1 MPHIIYHPDRPDNPV
16 GAFNME
22 EYCPFCDSDIP
33 VLFDMDEPENL
44 IAECPVC
51 GETLM
56 LCTMCPRR
64 RECNYTDATGC
75 YYNVSIS
82 DHIMQ
87 AIADFMD
94 GEKRESI
101 HAELA
106 PCSNEEFLRCYLKI
120 NPEFAAVLREFNI
133 EL

>member
-1 MPHIIYHPDRPDNPV
+1 MPHTIYHPDHPA
-16 GAFNME
+16 GAFNVV
-22 EYCPFCDSDIP
+22 EYCPFCDNDIP
-33 VLFDMDEPENL
+33 VLFDLNDPSN
-44 IAECPVC
+44 IKATCPVC
-51 GETLM
+51 GKTLM

-82 DHIMQ
+82 DHIMR

-94 GEKRESI
+94 DEKRESV

-106 PCSNEEFLRCYLKI
+106 PCSNEEFLRYYLKL
-120 NPEFAAVLREFNI
+120 NPEFASVLKDFGI